1 MEANGEEEKDPR
13 LRLRAYPL
21 TRSFLLPSSPYF
33 SPEGRFNYNNH
44 NVTVPGI
51 LPGARSDL
59 CPTEERLIVSLNRGQ
74 CVSHSAP
81 VLFLWSY
88 RVWVIFFLFFFF
100 ILLPVKN
107 TEYRLARV
115 CSQSDSDLVCDS
127 TCPAF
132 LVPISYEISV
142 HSNSYRST
150 IQSHFHMYFSFNIR
164 FVFFFKYVSIYQRD
178 VAKYIFSIYFNVNC
192 T

>member
-1 MEANGEEEKDPR
+1 MNFEEGGRRMEANGEEEKDSR

-21 TRSFLLPSSPYF
+21 TRSFLLPLSPYF

-81 VLFLWSY
+81 VLFFTVVSY
-88 RVWVIFFLFFFF
+88 VGDLFLFFFF
-100 ILLPVKN
+100 ILLPRKK
-107 TEYRLARV
+107 YRVSL
-115 CSQSDSDLVCDS
+115 SESP
-127 TCPAF
+127 PA
-132 LVPISYEISV
+132 
-142 HSNSYRST
+142 
-150 IQSHFHMYFSFNIR
+150 IR
-164 FVFFFKYVSIYQRD
+164 
-178 VAKYIFSIYFNVNC
+178 
-192 T
+192 